1 MYVTTPVKYSVGDI
15 VYCFP
20 YLSKFEVIFVE
31 VSISGTF
38 YAIRPAVPSDPRLIK
53 PSVSQ
58 WRLLISSPVSPRLS
72 VLPIGTSVIYRDTSY
87 TIQNVSICSASSL
100 GVNYTLSKG
109 DYTTT
114 VFNSQLREAII
125 PII

>member
-1 MYVTTPVKYSVGDI
+1 MYNTTPVKYSVGDI

-20 YLSKFEVIFVE
+20 YLSKFKVKFVE

-38 YAIRPAVPSDPRLIK
+38 YAIRPAVSSDPRLIK

-58 WRLLISSPVSPRLS
+58 WRLFISNPVSPRLS
-72 VLPIGTSVIYRDTSY
+72 VLPIGTTVIYRDTSY
-87 TIQNVSICSASSL
+87 TIQNVSIFSASSS
-100 GVNYTLSKG
+100 GVDYTLSTG

-114 VFNSQLREAII
+114 VSSSQLRKAII